1 MVRCALMN
9 VDVRLYC
16 AAYGVGVCAEN
27 MVYRH
32 IEMIGDGS
40 KVIYRENVD
49 LRPGI

>member
-1 MVRCALMN
+1 M
-9 VDVRLYC
+9 RLC
-16 AAYGVGVCAEN
+16 DAAFGVGVRAEKII
-27 MVYRH
+27 YRR

>member
-1 MVRCALMN
+1 MCI
-9 VDVRLYC
+9 DVRLC
-16 AAYGVGVCAEN
+16 GAAYGVGVCAEN
-27 MVYRH
+27 MVYRR